1 MLENLGNLCGGK
13 VLPRKKHLGDR
24 ANYSLEHRHHQR
36 LVGMALKDSI
46 SGSSPEAVLPSRQFL
61 ALGHG

>member
-1 MLENLGNLCGGK
+1 VLENPGNLCGGK

-24 ANYSLEHRHHQR
+24 ANSSLEYRHHQH
-36 LVGMALKDSI
+36 LVGMALEDSI
-46 SGSSPEAVLPSRQFL
+46 SGSIPEAVLPSRQFL